1 MKREYQSGYRKLYA
15 DKAFQQR
22 LVQNLEDYRAHPN
35 PARPRWMAPMAVAAC
50 LILLF
55 GLGLPTM
62 QRVLNQEGTTSGLSA
77 PGNEG
82 VTITDG
88 VYRDSQVTNLLVLGM
103 DNENGYNDCVMLLS
117 LDRRREVLKCS
128 FLRGDLT
135 VELPE
140 GGTRSLNRLSRKS
153 LSPGEAASAIE
164 AAAGVGVDGYLQM
177 DMADLPAIIDAMGGV
192 TLNLSSEEAMYFAL
206 SSSLEIGLP
215 GLDAGT
221 YELSGTQALYYL
233 RIRLGDEHDQ
243 MLRREKLFQA
253 LAGQV
258 KGQDLAAL
266 ANTILSVANTNF
278 SVSQTTELLL
288 GLPGFLD
295 SPVRMLRAP
304 ASQDEEAVTL
314 KDCGKELAEFI
325 YEELPDNSGAYVAPA
340 TPSEDR
346 MRAGNT
352 PGNLANGGIVAE
364 EDGRLYYIDHSDSS
378 SICMYDPENGTQTAL
393 TQTPCSSLNVLDGH
407 LYFISQTDGGIY
419 RMDSLGENRIPIS
432 VGIEPHE
439 NLVVTP
445 EYLYY
450 SRGNTVYRMET
461 GIVETSLMM
470 NVVPEEVILEWSIG
484 SLLDLQW
491 SNGSLYAFAREDKLP
506 WQINVYRLEADKSIE
521 LVCAFNRSMDDSCFF
536 HWDGDALYYTN
547 EDGLNRW
554 QNGETAKIV
563 SGRIT
568 SMLAVNGTIYWQDE
582 SGGLYRAEW
591 DGKALKNKEKLYQ
604 ASDSIARLCEAGG
617 SLYYTNAYKT
627 ITWRMDL
634 NDPEHPRAPM
644 GISFTANAYD
654 GVDVNSSASE
664 KVDIKGNHANSVRGY
679 THLDGQVYSDLSS
692 R

>member
-88 VYRDSQVTNLLVLGM
+88 VYRDSQVTNLLVLGT
-103 DNENGYNDCVMLLS
+103 DNENGYSDCVMLIS
-117 LDRRREVLKCS
+117 LDQRRDVLKCS

-135 VELPE
+135 VKLP
-140 GGTRSLNRLSRKS
+140 GSGARSLNRLSRKG

-164 AAAGVGVDGYLQM
+164 AAAGVGVDGYIQL
-177 DMADLPAIIDAMGGV
+177 DMAELPAIIDAMDGV
-192 TLNLSSEEAMYFAL
+192 TLDLSSEEAMYFAL

-221 YELSGTQALYYL
+221 YELSGSQALYYL

-243 MLRREKLFQA
+243 MLRREKLFKA

-258 KGQDLAAL
+258 KDQDLTAL
-266 ANTILSVANTNF
+266 ANTVLSVAKTNF

-288 GLPGFLD
+288 ELPGFLN
-295 SPVRMLRAP
+295 SPIQTLRAP
-304 ASQDEEAVTL
+304 ASQNDEDVTL

-340 TPSEDR
+340 TPSESG
-346 MRAGNT
+346 MQTGNT
-352 PGNLANGGIVAE
+352 PGNLANGGIVAA
-364 EDGRLYYIDHSDSS
+364 EDGRLYFIDHNDNS
-378 SICMYDPENGTQTAL
+378 SISMYDPEDGSQTAV
-393 TQTPCSSLNVLDGH
+393 TQIPCSSLNVLDGH

-419 RMDSLGENRIPIS
+419 RTDSLGENRIPVS
-432 VGIEPHE
+432 VTLEPHE

-461 GIVETSLMM
+461 GLVETSLMM
-470 NVVPEEVILEWSIG
+470 NVVPEEIILEWSIG

-491 SNGSLYAFAREDKLP
+491 NNGVLYVFAKEERIP
-506 WQINVYRLEADKSIE
+506 WQINVYQLNADKSVS
-521 LVCAFNRSMDDSCFF
+521 LVCAFNRPMDDSCFF
-536 HWDGDALYYTN
+536 HWDGDALYFTN

-554 QNGETAKIV
+554 ENGKTVQIV
-563 SGRIT
+563 PARIT
-568 SMLAVNGTIYWQDE
+568 SMLAVNGVVYWQEE
-582 SGGLYRAEW
+582 SGALYRAEW
-591 DGKALKNKEKLYQ
+591 DGKALRDKEKLYQ
-604 ASDSIARLCEAGG
+604 AFESISRLCEADG

-634 NDPEHPRAPM
+634 NDPEHPREPM
-644 GISFTANAYD
+644 GLSFDA
-654 GVDVNSSASE
+654 SSEDMDMSSVPTK
-664 KVDIKGNHANSVRGY
+664 KVDIKEKNGETVQNY
-679 THLDGQVYSDLSS
+679 TTLDGQVFPDFSS